1 MTQKELLY
9 IMDTVNHLKHFA
21 ESLNEVKDELQNE
34 SSKQVVCSVL
44 SDTIS
49 FCLEF
54 AATKTVQTTK
64 VKQTNNLI
72 NFFI

>member
-9 IMDTVNHLKHFA
+9 IMDAVNHLKHFA

-44 SDTIS
+44 SDAICSYKEYTS
-49 FCLEF
+49 LVC
-54 AATKTVQTTK
+54 TGGCC
-64 VKQTNNLI
+64 
-72 NFFI
+72 

>member
-21 ESLNEVKDELQNE
+21 ESLNEVKGELQNE

-44 SDTIS
+44 SDTI
-49 FCLEF
+49 CAYKEF
-54 AATKTVQTTK
+54 TSLVCTGGTC
-64 VKQTNNLI
+64 
-72 NFFI
+72 

>member
-21 ESLNEVKDELQNE
+21 ENLNEIKDELQND

-44 SDTIS
+44 SDAICAYKEYTS
-49 FCLEF
+49 LLC
-54 AATKTVQTTK
+54 TGGVC
-64 VKQTNNLI
+64 
-72 NFFI
+72 